1 MGCAVSGLTVVVEM
15 AGVVCLVGVGGLG
28 GAGVGLLGMLAP
40 PPGTVV
46 LLLLAVGVGGPP
58 VPR

>member
-1 MGCAVSGLTVVVEM
+1 MVVEM
-15 AGVVCLVGVGGLG
+15 VGVVCLVGVGGLG

-40 PPGTVV
+40 PPVTVV
-46 LLLLAVGVGGPP
+46 LLPLAVGVGGPP